1 MERNISLAELNS
13 ACFKMVYLL
22 LNQSLIRQNSCVA
35 VVKTECTSPA
45 IVKDLEKRALS
56 IPIRAQNPK
65 LLAKTSGLLTYY
77 YNEAPV
83 TKVYSERI
91 WGLKIGDNLMFDTEK
106 YSLKELMAIALNIPM
121 AKLYSDYVVDY
132 YSNGEIKYSKVKP
145 ISCVNEF
152 RRPPLS
158 DWKTISIEQAKAMFP
173 KQMRDIP
180 SQLRASENM
189 KVLVDKNAGKLI
201 MAFDE
206 SSDVYIPF
214 NCALHGNKIRYN
226 GSFKMSGNLHS
237 VFAAFAHVVR
247 NGKYDT
253 LSDDLR
259 TVEHIYYEKGQQKI
273 RKIKLMIGFA
283 DVPYD
288 KAIEIVCKEDMALL
302 RQMFGNGTKRFSLTA
317 EGRLLDS
324 AKVRTSFFFDSDSE
338 EQIILAPQEVF
349 ERWGKEF
356 SPQFLKEL
364 AASRKFDYQTG
375 DKFRLN
381 IAGSSTQT
389 QKQSV
394 ELQRILALP
403 SIGIKTLD
411 GVDVAQLGQE
421 ILEGKLS
428 VAEACKKY
436 NKIATLVE
444 EMVQST
450 YTCEGVHWSS
460 PEKHSRLTGAYSGT
474 VYKDEI
480 VG

>member
-1 MERNISLAELNS
+1 MERNMSLAELNS
-13 ACFKMVYLL
+13 ACLEAIFLL
-22 LNQSLIRQNSCVA
+22 VNQSLIRQNSCAA
-35 VVKTECTSPA
+35 VVQTSCSYPA

-65 LLAKTSGLLTYY
+65 LLAKSSGLLTYY

-91 WGLKIGDNLMFDTEK
+91 WGLKVGDNLMFDTEK
-106 YSLKELMAIALNIPM
+106 YSLQELMAIALNMPM
-121 AKLYSDYVVDY
+121 AKLYSDYAVDY
-132 YSNGEIKYSKVKP
+132 YSNGEIKYSQVKP

-158 DWKTISIEQAKAMFP
+158 DWKTISIKQAKAMFP
-173 KQMRDIP
+173 KQMKDIP
-180 SQLRASENM
+180 SRLRTSENT
-189 KVLVDKNAGKLI
+189 KVLMDKNAGKLI
-201 MAFDE
+201 MVFDE
-206 SSDVYIPF
+206 TSDVYIPF
-214 NCALHGNKIRYN
+214 NCALHGNGIRYK
-226 GSFKMSGNLHS
+226 GSFKMSGNIHS
-237 VFAAFAHVVR
+237 VFAAFAHAVR
-247 NGKYDT
+247 NGKYET
-253 LSDDLR
+253 LSEDLR
-259 TVEHIYYEKGQQKI
+259 TVEQVYYENGQQKT

-283 DVPYD
+283 DIPYD
-288 KAIEIVCKEDMALL
+288 KAIEIVCKEDMARLK
-302 RQMFGNGTKRFSLTA
+302 QMANQGTKRFSLTA

-364 AASRKFDYQTG
+364 GAARKFDYANG
-375 DKFRLN
+375 DKFLLN
-381 IAGSSTQT
+381 IAGSSP
-389 QKQSV
+389 KNQSV
-394 ELQRILALP
+394 ELQRILAMP

-444 EMVQST
+444 EMVEST
-450 YTCEGVHWSS
+450 YTCEGVHFSS
-460 PEKHSRLTGAYSGT
+460 PERHSRLTGAYSGK
-474 VYKDEI
+474 VYSDRV